1 MRIARAW
8 IDPFECDDWQ
18 HDDDT
23 EASGLWFHDEPRE
36 PVTFE
41 ETEEEG
47 DERRRREEDANHPAV
62 ADEPTIVCPIYWPTE
77 DDGDQ
82 D

>member
-23 EASGLWFHDEPRE
+23 EASGLWFHDGPDDDDTQEVE
-36 PVTFE
+36 V
-41 ETEEEG
+41 
-47 DERRRREEDANHPAV
+47 
-62 ADEPTIVCPIYWPTE
+62 PIYWPTE
-77 DDGDQ
+77 DDGEQ